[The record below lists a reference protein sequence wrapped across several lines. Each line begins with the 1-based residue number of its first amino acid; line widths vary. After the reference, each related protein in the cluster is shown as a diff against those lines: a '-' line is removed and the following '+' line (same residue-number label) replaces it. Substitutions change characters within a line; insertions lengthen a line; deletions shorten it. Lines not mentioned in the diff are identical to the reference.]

1 MTDNQA
7 LLAIEGVRFF
17 GEMAASVSHE
27 IKNVLAIIN
36 ENAGLLQ
43 DMLGMHEK
51 GMPLSPERLSRLAQS
66 IARQV
71 SRGDGIVKGM
81 NRFAHSADD
90 AKEKVDVGALV
101 QFMTRLAGRLIGMQ
115 GQPPN
120 IQTPEESLTVTVNR
134 FFLENLVWRCLC
146 QAMAACPADKAVSI
160 CVEKTDSRAQIR
172 FCGLDGTAL
181 ESTDGFPSSQDAA
194 VAQLLKAKLSM
205 DNETGEICIILS

>member
-17 GEMAASVSHE
+17 GEMEASVSHE

-71 SRGDGIVKGM
+71 SRGDSIVKNM

-90 AKEKVDVGALV
+90 AKAQVDVGALV
-101 QFMTRLAGRLIGMQ
+101 KFMTRLAGRLIDMKGL
-115 GQPPN
+115 PPD
-120 IQTPEESLTVTVNR
+120 IETPEETISVATNR

-146 QAMAACPADKAVSI
+146 QAMDACPAHRAVSI
-160 CVEKTDSRAQIR
+160 CVEETGSSARIR
-172 FCGLDGTAL
+172 FYGWDGMAL
-181 ESTDGFPSSQDAA
+181 KFIDGFPSSQDVA
-194 VAQLLKAKLSM
+194 VARLLKATLTI
-205 DNETGEICIILS
+205 DNETGEICINLP